1 MATAHKIKRAG
12 NEAKKSRFEIS
23 GPTEKFLKNIALVLG
38 VASAV
43 AVVFDAYP
51 DTMFLSFPFCLIWID
66 CGWLH
71 TEPQLKWID
80 AIFLG
85 IYGFGIMRYFGW
97 A

>member
-1 MATAHKIKRAG
+1 MGKEATR
-12 NEAKKSRFEIS
+12 SQFEIS
-23 GPTEKFLKNIALVLG
+23 GPAETFLKNIALVLG

-51 DTMFLSFPFCLIWID
+51 YTMFLSFPFCLICIY

-71 TEPQLKWID
+71 TEPQLKWIN

-85 IYGFGIMRYFGW
+85 IHGLGIMRYFGW

>member
-1 MATAHKIKRAG
+1 M
-12 NEAKKSRFEIS
+12 
-23 GPTEKFLKNIALVLG
+23 LG

-43 AVVFDAYP
+43 AIMFDAYLY
-51 DTMFLSFPFCLIWID
+51 TMFLSFSFCLISMYY
-66 CGWLH
+66 GWLH
-71 TEPQLKWID
+71 PKPELKWIN

>member
-1 MATAHKIKRAG
+1 M
-12 NEAKKSRFEIS
+12 
-23 GPTEKFLKNIALVLG
+23 LG

-51 DTMFLSFPFCLIWID
+51 NTMFLSFPFCLIWID
-66 CGWLH
+66 CGRLH
-71 TEPQLKWID
+71 TEPQLKWIN

-85 IYGFGIMRYFGW
+85 IYGFGNMCYFGR